1 MHITLLSHE
10 YPPFVFGGVGVFV
23 GDLARGL
30 VRRGM
35 KVTVIS
41 GYPARLL
48 SLDRR
53 RADQVEDG
61 ITVMRFPYPQIPPRH
76 LMFQLANYKR
86 LSKAVG
92 NLDADIIHGQ
102 SASTFPALLNLRH
115 QSPVVVTFHLSPRL
129 QMISSLQSL
138 THGGSF
144 RDFFTFD
151 LGYPVWKYTFRRE
164 FQEST
169 ANVAVSETLMREL
182 SQEIGDGH
190 KSLFC
195 IKNGVDLNMLDS
207 TCESVPDEE
216 ENDPVILYGGRLF
229 WNKGVLSMLKLAY
242 LLQKRSNLNLRT
254 VIYGSGPLY
263 STVLRETQK
272 LGLTNVE
279 LRPLATRTEF
289 ISSMRKAMFVAVPS
303 FHEACPMVL
312 LECMCL
318 GRIPILFDVPF
329 AREFTQE
336 GKYGILAKNVQDM
349 AARVE
354 SLYTSGYLGTLQK
367 EIMSFSRRNYDIN
380 LTASKYEMLYKQLN
394 S

>member
-1 MHITLLSHE
+1 MHVVLLSHE
-10 YPPFVFGGVGVFV
+10 YPPFVFGGVGAFV

-53 RADQVEDG
+53 GTDQVEDG
-61 ITVMRFPYPQIPPRH
+61 ITLMRFPYPQIPPRH

-86 LSKAVG
+86 LSKVIG
-92 NLDADIIHGQ
+92 NLYADIIHGQ
-102 SASTFPALLNLRH
+102 SASTFPAVLNLRH
-115 QSPVVVTFHLSPRL
+115 QSPVVVTFHSSPRL

-138 THGGSF
+138 TRGGSF

-169 ANVAVSETLMREL
+169 ANVAVSETLMSEL
-182 SQEIGDGH
+182 LQETCDGR

-195 IKNGVDLNMLDS
+195 IKNGVDLEMLDS
-207 TCESVPDEE
+207 TCESAPDEE

-242 LLQKRSNLNLRT
+242 LMQKRSNLNLRT

-272 LGLTNVE
+272 LGLTNIE
-279 LRPLATRTEF
+279 LRPRATRTEF

-303 FHEACPMVL
+303 LHEACPMVL

-318 GRIPILFDVPF
+318 GKIPILFDLPF

-354 SLYTSGYLGTLQK
+354 SLYTSGHLGTLQK
-367 EIMSFSRRNYDIN
+367 EIKSFSRRNYDIN
-380 LTASKYEMLYKQLN
+380 LTASNYELLYKQLN